1 MKFCQNVTTSGVY
14 DVKWVLLLYKFPIY
28 IEIFERNVFCSFY
41 VISIFGNII
50 KVGVF
55 NADIVHMI
63 IVVET
68 DNKDTKF
75 ALFTGYILRTNTFS
89 ISPPRQVLVLMRITR
104 SRSGLSILQ
113 FSTYRLRY
121 PPEISLPMTTPPCP
135 FFI

>member
-1 MKFCQNVTTSGVY
+1 MEFCQNVTTSGVY
-14 DVKWVLLLYKFPIY
+14 DVKWVLLLYKFSIY

-75 ALFTGYILRTNTFS
+75 ALFAGYIL
-89 ISPPRQVLVLMRITR
+89 
-104 SRSGLSILQ
+104 
-113 FSTYRLRY
+113 
-121 PPEISLPMTTPPCP
+121 
-135 FFI
+135 

>member
-14 DVKWVLLLYKFPIY
+14 DVKWVLLLYKFSIY

-55 NADIVHMI
+55 NADIVYMI
-63 IVVET
+63 IVVEA

-75 ALFTGYILRTNTFS
+75 ALFAGYI
-89 ISPPRQVLVLMRITR
+89 P
-104 SRSGLSILQ
+104 
-113 FSTYRLRY
+113 
-121 PPEISLPMTTPPCP
+121 
-135 FFI
+135 

>member
-1 MKFCQNVTTSGVY
+1 MGFATFTS
-14 DVKWVLLLYKFPIY
+14 FPIY
-28 IEIFERNVFCSFY
+28 IEIFFLNVTSFAPFY

-75 ALFTGYILRTNTFS
+75 ALFAGYIL
-89 ISPPRQVLVLMRITR
+89 
-104 SRSGLSILQ
+104 
-113 FSTYRLRY
+113 
-121 PPEISLPMTTPPCP
+121 
-135 FFI
+135 

>member
-55 NADIVHMI
+55 NADIVHMV

-68 DNKDTKF
+68 DNEDTKL
-75 ALFTGYILRTNTFS
+75 ALFAGYIL
-89 ISPPRQVLVLMRITR
+89 
-104 SRSGLSILQ
+104 
-113 FSTYRLRY
+113 
-121 PPEISLPMTTPPCP
+121 
-135 FFI
+135 